1 MAETQITTLAAQ
13 LRETRGKQAAKHMRQ
28 DSRVPAVLYYA
39 NDDKTVTSIAL
50 DFDDKDIRNLVAHRT
65 TLLSVSWGE
74 GEDES
79 RECILREVQRHPV
92 TQLPMHIDLLGIQRG
107 VKMDSTMRIVLEGT
121 PVGVKDE
128 GGILQQV
135 LYEFNITCLPKHLRN
150 EIVIDVAD
158 MKLGDSLHVSDIE
171 IEDVEITDDPA
182 RTVVTVVMPRVI
194 EEPTD
199 EDEEGEEG
207 EEGEGEEGE
216 GGEDGAEGG
225 SEGDED

>member
-1 MAETQITTLAAQ
+1 MAETQITTLAAH
-13 LRETRGKQAAKHMRQ
+13 LRESRGKQAAKHMRQ
-28 DSRVPAVLYYA
+28 DGRVPAVLYHA

-50 DFDDKDIRNLVAHRT
+50 DFDEKDIRNLVAHRT

-74 GEDES
+74 SDDES

-92 TQLPMHIDLLGIQRG
+92 TQIPMHLDLLGIKRG
-107 VKMDSTMRIVLEGT
+107 VKMDSTVRIVLEGT

-128 GGILQQV
+128 GGILQQIM
-135 LYEFNITCLPKHLRN
+135 YEFNISCLPRHLLN
-150 EIVIDVAD
+150 EFVIDVSE

-171 IEDVEITDDPA
+171 IEDIEINDDPA
-182 RTVVTVVMPRVI
+182 RTIVTVVMPRVI

-199 EDEEGEEG
+199 AEEEGEEG
-207 EEGEGEEGE
+207 EAAEGEEGE

-225 SEGDED
+225 SEGDEE